1 MDTSPTPRAVRLIV
15 EITRT
20 PVARLEGQ
28 LRPDATGPWTAFSG
42 VLELLKALEE
52 TLDLSE
58 RDTTFTQKRTDA

>member
-20 PVARLEGQ
+20 PDARLEGQ
-28 LRPDATGPWTAFSG
+28 LRPDGIELWTAFSG

-52 TLDLSE
+52 TLDLAAS
-58 RDTTFTQKRTDA
+58 DTTCTEKRTEP